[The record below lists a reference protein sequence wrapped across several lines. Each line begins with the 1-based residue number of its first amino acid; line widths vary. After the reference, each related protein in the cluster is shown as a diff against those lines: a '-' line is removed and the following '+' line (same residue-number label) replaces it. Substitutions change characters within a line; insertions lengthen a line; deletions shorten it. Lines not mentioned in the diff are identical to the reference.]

1 MRLPGVYLNFTF
13 MSADLYSWSA
23 DLTSSLDW
31 PWKTTPIWPLISEIP
46 WCVSQ
51 FYLHVSWFVQLTS
64 WFDITTG
71 FALKNYPNLTFNM
84 LNSLV
89 CISIYGNFTFMSA
102 DLYRWS
108 ADLSSL
114 TADLTPPSDLYRKS
128 NPHWCLTCC
137 SLTSTGPKNYQ
148 TIPNQLKIEIWT
160 ENINLNNFYPWQH
173 YDFWPYFRVT
183 KSDFRFFKFFQ
194 FSRARLKKKFSWA
207 KTLGHC
213 ELKSR
218 ISGS

>member
-1 MRLPGVYLNFTF
+1 MYLN
-13 MSADLYSWSA
+13 L
-23 DLTSSLDW
+23 L
-31 PWKTTPIWPLISEIP
+31 
-46 WCVSQ
+46 CH

-114 TADLTPPSDLYRKS
+114 TADLTRPSDLYRRS

-148 TIPNQLKIEIWT
+148 TNWKLRFGQKILT
-160 ENINLNNFYPWQH
+160 STTFTLDNIMIFGL
-173 YDFWPYFRVT
+173 
-183 KSDFRFFKFFQ
+183 
-194 FSRARLKKKFSWA
+194 
-207 KTLGHC
+207 
-213 ELKSR
+213 
-218 ISGS
+218 ISKLQKVILDL

>member
-1 MRLPGVYLNFTF
+1 MSFLPSCQLICTAAQLIWTHHCNGPERLPQFDLSYVKFPGVYLN
-13 MSADLYSWSA
+13 L
-23 DLTSSLDW
+23 
-31 PWKTTPIWPLISEIP
+31 
-46 WCVSQ
+46 CQ
-51 FYLHVSWFVQLTS
+51 FYHHVSWFVQLHSCTAEL
-64 WFDITTG
+64 TTG
-71 FALKNYPNLTFNM
+71 FALKNLSNLTFDM
-84 LNSLV
+84 WNSLV
-89 CISIYGNFTFMSA
+89 CTSIYGNFTIMSA

-173 YDFWPYFRVT
+173 HDFWPYFRVT
-183 KSDFRFFKFFQ
+183 KSDFRFLKFFQ

>member
-1 MRLPGVYLNFTF
+1 MYLN
-13 MSADLYSWSA
+13 LW
-23 DLTSSLDW
+23 
-31 PWKTTPIWPLISEIP
+31 
-46 WCVSQ
+46 Q
-51 FYLHVSWFVQLTS
+51 FYLHVSWFVQMISWFVQLNS
-64 WFDITTG
+64 WFDPIIW
-71 FALKNYPNLTFNM
+71 FVLKYTPN
-84 LNSLV
+84 
-89 CISIYGNFTFMSA
+89 
-102 DLYRWS
+102 
-108 ADLSSL
+108 
-114 TADLTPPSDLYRKS
+114 
-128 NPHWCLTCC
+128 WCLICC

-173 YDFWPYFRVT
+173 HDFWPYFRVT

-194 FSRARLKKKFSWA
+194 TSRARLKKKFSWA